1 MRFTISTN
9 EVYNYFTVIMQNL
22 TKIVEEVTI
31 HFQEDSIEIKGM
43 DKCHVCYYHIKLPKE
58 MFSEY
63 NFDSFTTIGI
73 STSMFYRILNTKE
86 PNQISTIEASE
97 DNLHVKF
104 TSDDKKEINKFYK
117 ISLIDIS
124 TEELNIPD
132 FEYDAE
138 FELETVKFNT
148 LTQDLGLFGDEY
160 KIICTE
166 DNITM
171 NTSGAYGETKIEFD
185 IDDLEN
191 YAIVEDAEI
200 NLVFSGKYFEKMCSF
215 SKLSSKIEIK
225 ISNEYPMYLSYRLVN
240 NGFMTFYLAPKI
252 ED

>member
-1 MRFTISTN
+1 MKFTISTN
-9 EVYNYFTVIMQNL
+9 EVYNYFLVIMQNL
-22 TKIVEEVTI
+22 TKITEDITI
-31 HFQEDSIEIKGM
+31 NFQEDCIEIKGM
-43 DKCHVCYYHIKLPKE
+43 DKCHVCYYHIKFPKE

-63 NFDSFTTIGI
+63 NFQTFASIGI
-73 STSMFYRILNTKE
+73 STVMFYKILNTKE
-86 PNQISTIEASE
+86 ANQKSTFETSE
-97 DNLHVKF
+97 DHLHVRF
-104 TSDDKKEINKFYK
+104 ISDDKKELNKYYK

-124 TEELNIPD
+124 TEELNIPE

-138 FELETVKFNT
+138 FELETTKFNT

-160 KIICTE
+160 QIVCNE
-166 DNITM
+166 ENITM

-191 YAIVEDAEI
+191 YAIVEDTEI

-215 SKLSSKIEIK
+215 SKLSDKIEIK
-225 ISNEYPMYLSYRLVN
+225 ISNEYPMFLSYKLIN
-240 NGFMTFYLAPKI
+240 NGYMRFYLAPKI